1 MGVIE
6 DIIER
11 KYSVTVNYEINRL
24 TDVIDTT
31 KTRITSN
38 NSNRLAL
45 TVINLGSYNCY
56 IAPNPDIELGK
67 GILLVANGGGI
78 SFSVEEDFILPSL
91 EFWGISESEANKVF
105 VLEVIAI

>member
-6 DIIER
+6 DIIKK
-11 KYSVTVNYEINRL
+11 KYGVTVSYEINRL
-24 TDVIDTT
+24 TDVINTT
-31 KTRITSN
+31 KTKITSN

-45 TVINLGSYNCY
+45 TIINLGSYDCY
-56 IAPNPDIELGK
+56 IAPNPNITIGK

-91 EFWGISESEANKVF
+91 EFWGISEVDTNSIF